1 MGRYDALNN
10 ALAGYFEDALMGE
23 GANSF
28 NAYKSVVGNDKVG
41 PLDQEIWNLHVHL
54 QDLMGAHGQQSAGRR
69 KASKVRNTRKN
80 RKNRK

>member
-1 MGRYDALNN
+1 MGRYDELNN

-28 NAYKSVVGNDKVG
+28 NAYKSVVGNDRVG
-41 PLDQEIWNLHVHL
+41 PHDQEIWNLHVKL
-54 QDLMGAHGQQSAGRR
+54 QQSGGRR
-69 KASKVRNTRKN
+69 KASTVRKTRKN